1 MQDTPIC
8 RTNSDGFFSLVSQ
21 NIHFLSSKKNRQ
33 IALMQ
38 DSDVQIAWNSSDFFE
53 SFSPLNNVVTEGVN
67 NDSK

>member
-1 MQDTPIC
+1 MV
-8 RTNSDGFFSLVSQ
+8 FFSLVSQ

>member
-1 MQDTPIC
+1 MV
-8 RTNSDGFFSLVSQ
+8 FFSLVSQ

-38 DSDVQIAWNSSDFFE
+38 DSDVQIAWNSSDCFE
-53 SFSPLNNVVTEGVN
+53 SFSPLNNVVTERVN